1 MSVKRPNRL
10 SRVSLLTNSFT
21 TFSRF
26 RLSICSLW
34 NFRSARELNLAG
46 NIVDRSQVFRF
57 LANENVLSAVALVAE
72 LTATSLMMFITLG
85 IKIKSSL
92 GRFCICFL
100 SSSKHIQF
108 SFWHITLNI
117 RSSTTSWSTSRSPL
131 YTHLTYSISFTML
144 LLDKDLSSSDSKFS

>member
-10 SRVSLLTNSFT
+10 CRVSLLTNSFT
-21 TFSRF
+21 IFSRF

-34 NFRSARELNLAG
+34 NFRSATELTLAG

-92 GRFCICFL
+92 GRLSICFL
-100 SSSKHIQF
+100 TSSKHIQF
-108 SFWHITLNI
+108 SFWHIALNI
-117 RSSTTSWSTSRSPL
+117 RSSTTSWWTSRSPL
-131 YTHLTYSISFTML
+131 YKHFTYSISFTML